1 MDRHPPARRR
11 GGGSSAQEYLGEESV
26 VLEQLPGRRPRDAR
40 DTEEQRLPPLT
51 SSDPDCCEAPIRTNT
66 QLYWTTPGQ
75 PRSSRMG
82 AHVRWRRG
90 GRHLPTALLLL
101 ALLFCSSVVG
111 ICPLPHEGIVGE
123 ATVAALLA
131 LHRGPNCSRVELR
144 GLQQAA
150 ALGLA
155 VRRVNELHAEAKD
168 GLSIGLQVLDTCS
181 ESEDAVKMALRSLVS
196 SVQASH
202 LPPPL
207 FLGFLGPD
215 EAVTLDAVQKVTGV
229 FKLSHVTPFSLRG
242 RVHNPLHVVAVDP
255 KEKVKMILTLLRRL
269 DWTSFSVLHSGDA
282 VSSDVAR
289 ILVSEA
295 TYSSEPMCVLSVQH
309 LPNAYDA
316 EQYEEIASELAAAK
330 KKGGVNVD
338 LKGKQAAFAAAAAAA
353 AAAGRGPPGVVIIGS
368 LPGPIADF
376 LRYVEVWGLSR
387 SAPATPSSAAAALGG
402 PTPGPD
408 EAAFVVSVS
417 SAGLLPELAALQ
429 LGPAT
434 SVLVIQETTVVH
446 NGDDDDDEMDNNIRN
461 GGQARPSIHR
471 LANTVANSTLWPPYL
486 LATRGCGG
494 SGDGPAASVVSSCVE
509 AVARSNVEEFY
520 LVQDPSVVPI
530 MDAVRLFSSA
540 LAVAHSAK
548 CGAKP
553 GRCPELVSMSA
564 DEWRALL
571 ATAAVGGDKGRK
583 VHFQMRRQ
591 SSAQIYSKTPSDSSP
606 AFLVGTAPGVRLRKV
621 GNMTG
626 GGELNLAVA
635 FHFPVSHNAEG
646 VKCAAA
652 APETLPPTDAAA
664 ADEAADEAG
673 DIDDDDDNENGGVVH
688 TAPPKPRPPTPPAVP
703 KGGGGAA
710 ADDDSGEEEE
720 EEGYGFTFDLLEALN
735 GDNMWEV
742 IGILT
747 AAGIAILLVFACFIY
762 AVYAS
767 FRVRSD
773 GNGGGR
779 SRGRGGGTGR
789 RPQRRGS
796 GGSVESIQ
804 S

>member
-1 MDRHPPARRR
+1 MSACLELTKGAKPCRRTHRH
-11 GGGSSAQEYLGEESV
+11 V
-26 VLEQLPGRRPRDAR
+26 
-40 DTEEQRLPPLT
+40 PLI
-51 SSDPDCCEAPIRTNT
+51 AF
-66 QLYWTTPGQ
+66 
-75 PRSSRMG
+75 
-82 AHVRWRRG
+82 
-90 GRHLPTALLLL
+90 LL
-101 ALLFCSSVVG
+101 ALFGSVVS
-111 ICPLPHEGIVGE
+111 ICPLPHEGIIGE

-155 VRRVNELHAEAKD
+155 VRRVNELHAEARD
-168 GLSIGLQVLDTCS
+168 GLSLGLQVLDTCS
-181 ESEDAVKMALRSLVS
+181 EPEEAVKMALRSLVS
-196 SVQASH
+196 SVQASP

-215 EAVTLDAVQKVTGV
+215 EAITLDAVQKVTGV
-229 FKLSHVTPFSLRG
+229 FKLSHVTPISLRG
-242 RVHNPLHVVAVDP
+242 RVFNPLHVVAVDP
-255 KEKVKMILTLLRRL
+255 REKVKMILTLLRRL
-269 DWTSFSVLHSGDA
+269 DWTSFSVLHTGDA
-282 VSSDVAR
+282 VSSDVSR

-295 TYSSEPMCVLSVQH
+295 TYSVEPMCVLSVQE
-309 LPNAYDA
+309 LPATYDA
-316 EQYEEIASELAAAK
+316 EDYEEIVTELATAK
-330 KKGGVNVD
+330 RKGGVTVD

-387 SAPATPSSAAAALGG
+387 SSAVTPSNAATALGG
-402 PTPGPD
+402 VVQGPD

-417 SAGLLPELAALQ
+417 STGLLPELAALQ
-429 LGPAT
+429 LGPTT
-434 SVLVIQETTVVH
+434 SVLVIQETVAVH
-446 NGDDDDDEMDNNIRN
+446 NGDDDDDDEEVGNEIGN
-461 GGQARPSIHR
+461 GQVRPSIHR

-486 LATRGCGG
+486 LATRGCGVANG
-494 SGDGPAASVVSSCVE
+494 AAAASVVSSCVD

-520 LVQDPSVVPI
+520 LVQDPSVVPV
-530 MDAVRLFSSA
+530 MDAIRLFSSA
-540 LAVAHSAK
+540 LGVAHSAK
-548 CGAKP
+548 CGASP

-571 ATAAVGGDKGRK
+571 ATATIGGKGRK
-583 VHFQMRRQ
+583 VHFQMRSE

-646 VKCAAA
+646 VKCAVT
-652 APETLPPTDAAA
+652 PDLPPTDAAEPEEV
-664 ADEAADEAG
+664 ADEESASEEDPEDELPA
-673 DIDDDDDNENGGVVH
+673 
-688 TAPPKPRPPTPPAVP
+688 TPPKLRPPTPPPAPP
-703 KGGGGAA
+703 KGGEGGVKV
-710 ADDDSGEEEE
+710 DDDDDDDG
-720 EEGYGFTFDLLEALN
+720 GFTFDLLEALN

-767 FRVRSD
+767 FRVRSE
-773 GNGGGR
+773 GNEGNR
-779 SRGRGGGTGR
+779 SRSRPGTGR